1 MSVSDTLLSLM
12 DCPTVQML
20 FAETA
25 TTSYRALRCDPTF
38 GLGTMLHRVPF
49 QCSIRVRCMLLLLV
63 EVPTVQPSPV
73 ETVVTLLRKLSC
85 DPTFGLG
92 TMLHRVPF
100 QCSISVWNTPLLPT
114 EAPTVQISFAETA
127 LASIRELKFDPG
139 LGLGT
144 TLHCV
149 PFQCRINVEPPE
161 LLIPNPT
168 AQTLFVETATV
179 PSRKLSWLP
188 AFGLET
194 MLHWEPSQCWISPLE
209 VWVPGIVKL
218 PVAQTSLVETAESAV
233 T

>member
-49 QCSIRVRCMLLLLV
+49 QCSI
-63 EVPTVQPSPV
+63 
-73 ETVVTLLRKLSC
+73 
-85 DPTFGLG
+85 
-92 TMLHRVPF
+92 
-100 QCSISVWNTPLLPT
+100 SVCYTPLLPT

-149 PFQCRINVEPPE
+149 PFQCSINVEPTE
-161 LLIPNPT
+161 LLILNPA
-168 AQTLFVETATV
+168 AQTLLVEMATT
-179 PSRKLSWLP
+179 PKRKLACVP
-188 AFGLET
+188 VFGLGT
-194 MLHWEPSQCWISPLE
+194 MVHC
-209 VWVPGIVKL
+209 
-218 PVAQTSLVETAESAV
+218 
-233 T
+233 